1 MQKGNTTGISGFLLL
16 GLSEQPDH
24 QLILFGLFL
33 AMYLVTI
40 LGNLLIILA
49 IASNSH
55 LHSPMYF
62 FLANLSLVDTCFTST
77 TVPKMLMNI
86 WTHCQNISY
95 AGCLTQMYFFMAFA
109 LLDDFLLAA
118 MAYDRYVAICLPL
131 HYTTVM
137 SPTRCMLLVTVSWLC
152 SHLIALSLTLFMAQF
167 SFCESN
173 VIPHFFCDL
182 LPLLKLSCS
191 DTSIF
196 QVVMFIDASLAG
208 FIPFACIL
216 FSYVHIILTI
226 FKVPSD
232 DGKHKVFSTCG
243 SHFSVV
249 ILFYGTLI
257 LVYLQPSS
265 SYSADTGIIASVM
278 YTVVT
283 PMMNPFIYS
292 LRNKDM
298 KRALRKLLSKRMA
311 PSW

>member
-1 MQKGNTTGISGFLLL
+1 MQKGNTSDISEFLLL

-33 AMYLVTI
+33 TLYLVTM

-49 IASNSH
+49 IASTSH
-55 LHSPMYF
+55 LHSPMHF
-62 FLANLSLVDTCFTST
+62 FLVNLSFIDSCFTST

-86 WTHCQNISY
+86 WAQHQTISY
-95 AGCLTQMYFFMAFA
+95 VGCLTQMYFFMTFA

-137 SPTRCMLLVTVSWLC
+137 SPTLCVVLVTMSWLC
-152 SHLIALSLTLFMAQF
+152 SHLIALSLTLLMAQF
-167 SFCESN
+167 SFCGSH

-216 FSYVHIILTI
+216 FSYIHIIFTI
-226 FKVPSD
+226 FRVPSA

-243 SHFSVV
+243 SHLSVV

-265 SYSADTGIIASVM
+265 SYSADTGIIVSVM

-283 PMMNPFIYS
+283 PMLNPFIYS
-292 LRNKDM
+292 LRNKDI
-298 KRALRKLLSKRMA
+298 KRALRKLLSKGMV
-311 PSW
+311 PS

>member
-1 MQKGNTTGISGFLLL
+1 MGRGNTTIISEFLLL

-33 AMYLVTI
+33 AMYLVTT

-49 IASNSH
+49 IVFNSQ

-62 FLANLSLVDTCFTST
+62 FLTNLSFIDTCFTST

-86 WTHCQNISY
+86 WTQHQNISY
-95 AGCLTQMYFFMAFA
+95 AGCLTQMYFFMTFA

-137 SPTRCMLLVTVSWLC
+137 SPARCVLLVTVSWFC

-167 SFCESN
+167 SFCGSH

-191 DTSIF
+191 DTNMF
-196 QVVMFIDASLAG
+196 QVVMFTDAAMAG
-208 FIPFACIL
+208 LVPFTCIL
-216 FSYVHIILTI
+216 ISYIHIISTI
-226 FKVPSD
+226 FRIPSA

-243 SHFSVV
+243 SHLSVV
-249 ILFYGTLI
+249 ILFYGTVI

-265 SYSADTGIIASVM
+265 SYSAKRGTIASVM

-283 PMMNPFIYS
+283 PMLNPFIYS
-292 LRNKDM
+292 LRNRDIKG
-298 KRALRKLLSKRMA
+298 ALRRLLSKGMF
-311 PSW
+311 SFW

>member
-1 MQKGNTTGISGFLLL
+1 MQKGNTSGISEFLLL

-33 AMYLVTI
+33 AMYLVTT

-62 FLANLSLVDTCFTST
+62 FLANLSFIDTCFTST

-86 WTHCQNISY
+86 WAQHQTIFY
-95 AGCLTQMYFFMAFA
+95 ARCLTQMYFFTTFA
-109 LLDDFLLAA
+109 LLDGFFLAA

-137 SPTRCMLLVTVSWLC
+137 SPAHCVLLVIMSWLC
-152 SHLIALSLTLFMAQF
+152 SHLIALSLTLLMAQF
-167 SFCESN
+167 SFCGSH

-182 LPLLKLSCS
+182 LPLPKLSCS

-196 QVVMFIDASLAG
+196 QVVIFIDATLAG
-208 FIPFACIL
+208 LVPFNCIL
-216 FSYVHIILTI
+216 FSYIHIISMI
-226 FKVPSD
+226 FRVPSA
-232 DGKHKVFSTCG
+232 DGKHKVFSTYG
-243 SHFSVV
+243 SHLSVV

-257 LVYLQPSS
+257 LVYLRPSS
-265 SYSADTGIIASVM
+265 SYSAETGTIASVM

-283 PMMNPFIYS
+283 PMLNPFIYS
-292 LRNKDM
+292 LRNRDIKG
-298 KRALRKLLSKRMA
+298 ALRRLFSKGMNS
-311 PSW
+311 SW

>member
-24 QLILFGLFL
+24 QLILFGIFL
-33 AMYLVTI
+33 AMYLVTM

-49 IASNSH
+49 IASNTY

-62 FLANLSLVDTCFTST
+62 FLANLSFIDTCFTST
-77 TVPKMLMNI
+77 TMPKMLMNI
-86 WTHCQNISY
+86 WTQHQSISH
-95 AGCLTQMYFFMAFA
+95 AGCLTQMYFFMTFA

-131 HYTTVM
+131 HYTIVM
-137 SPTRCMLLVTVSWLC
+137 SPARCVLLVTVSWLC

-167 SFCESN
+167 SFCGSH

-191 DTSIF
+191 DISIF

-208 FIPFACIL
+208 FIPFTCIL
-216 FSYVHIILTI
+216 FSYIHIIFTI
-226 FKVPSD
+226 FRVPST

-243 SHFSVV
+243 SHLSVV

-265 SYSADTGIIASVM
+265 SYSADTGIIISVM

-283 PMMNPFIYS
+283 PMLNPFIYS
-292 LRNKDM
+292 LRNTDI
-298 KRALRKLLSKRMA
+298 KRALRKLISKGMVLS
-311 PSW
+311 W

>member
-1 MQKGNTTGISGFLLL
+1 MQKGNTTGISEFLLL
-16 GLSEQPDH
+16 GLSEQSGH

-33 AMYLVTI
+33 AMYLVTMF
-40 LGNLLIILA
+40 GNLLIILA

-55 LHSPMYF
+55 LYSPMYF
-62 FLANLSLVDTCFTST
+62 FLANLSFVDTCFTST

-86 WTHCQNISY
+86 WTQHQTISY
-95 AGCLTQMYFFMAFA
+95 AGCLTQMYFFMTFA

-118 MAYDRYVAICLPL
+118 MAYDRYVTICLPL

-137 SPTRCMLLVTVSWLC
+137 SPARCALLVTVPWLC
-152 SHLIALSLTLFMAQF
+152 SHLIALSLTLLMAQF
-167 SFCESN
+167 SFCGSH

-191 DTSIF
+191 DINIF

-208 FIPFACIL
+208 FIPFTCIL
-216 FSYVHIILTI
+216 FSYIHIIFTI
-226 FKVPSD
+226 FRVPSA

-243 SHFSVV
+243 SHLSVV

-265 SYSADTGIIASVM
+265 SYSADTGIIVSVM

-283 PMMNPFIYS
+283 PMLNPFIYS
-292 LRNKDM
+292 LRNKDI
-298 KRALRKLLSKRMA
+298 KRALRKLISKGTV
-311 PSW
+311 PSL

>member
-1 MQKGNTTGISGFLLL
+1 MQKGNTSGISEFLLL

-33 AMYLVTI
+33 AMYLVTT

-55 LHSPMYF
+55 LHTPMYF
-62 FLANLSLVDTCFTST
+62 FLANLSFIDTCFTST

-86 WTHCQNISY
+86 WAQHQTISY
-95 AGCLTQMYFFMAFA
+95 AGCLTQMYFFMTFA
-109 LLDDFLLAA
+109 LLVDFLLAA

-137 SPTRCMLLVTVSWLC
+137 SPARCVLLVTIFWLC
-152 SHLIALSLTLFMAQF
+152 SHLIALSLTLLMAQF
-167 SFCESN
+167 SFCGSH

-191 DTSIF
+191 DTSIS

-208 FIPFACIL
+208 FIPFTCIL
-216 FSYVHIILTI
+216 FSYIHIISMI
-226 FKVPSD
+226 FRVPSA

-243 SHFSVV
+243 SHLSVV

-265 SYSADTGIIASVM
+265 SYLADTGIIISVM
-278 YTVVT
+278 HTVVT
-283 PMMNPFIYS
+283 PMLNPFIYS
-292 LRNKDM
+292 LRNKDI
-298 KRALRKLLSKRMA
+298 KRAQRKLLSKGIV

>member
-1 MQKGNTTGISGFLLL
+1 MQNGNTTGTSEFLLL

-33 AMYLVTI
+33 VTYLVTL

-49 IASNSH
+49 IVFNSH

-62 FLANLSLVDTCFTST
+62 FLANLSFVDTCFAST

-86 WTHCQNISY
+86 WTQHQNISY
-95 AGCLTQMYFFMAFA
+95 AGCLTQMYFFMTFA

-137 SPTRCMLLVTVSWLC
+137 SSTRCVLLVTVSWLC

-167 SFCESN
+167 SFCESH

-196 QVVMFIDASLAG
+196 QVVMFIDAAMAG
-208 FIPFACIL
+208 FIPFTCIL
-216 FSYVHIILTI
+216 ISYIHIIFTI
-226 FKVPSD
+226 FRVPSA

-243 SHFSVV
+243 SHISVV

-265 SYSADTGIIASVM
+265 SYSADTGIIISVM

-283 PMMNPFIYS
+283 PMLNPFIYS
-292 LRNKDM
+292 LRNKDI
-298 KRALRKLLSKRMA
+298 KRALRKLLSKGMI